1 MSIYLK
7 TGRVKSEWTD
17 YNGHMNLA
25 FYIHLFDSA
34 WEVLLQK
41 FNIGEDAAKIEK
53 RTTFAVESHTTY
65 DMEVKVGD
73 EVDINLLFID
83 FDKKRIVY
91 KLKMIH
97 KSEKYLA
104 ATSEVCSLYVDL
116 NSRKVTEFEESKSN
130 LIKNFIEDN
139 KNNFK
144 PGNLHLIN
152 KLKK

>member
-91 KLKMIH
+91 KLEMIH

-104 ATSEVCSLYVDL
+104 ATTEVCSLYVDL
-116 NSRKVTEFEESKSN
+116 NSRKVTKFEESKSN

>member
-91 KLKMIH
+91 KLEMIH
-97 KSEKYLA
+97 KIEKYLA
-104 ATSEVCSLYVDL
+104 ATTEVCSLYVDL

-130 LIKNFIEDN
+130 LIKNFIEDS
-139 KNNFK
+139 KNDFK
-144 PGNLHLIN
+144 PGSLHLIN

>member
-91 KLKMIH
+91 KLEMIH
-97 KSEKYLA
+97 KLEKYLA
-104 ATSEVCSLYVDL
+104 ATTEVCSLYVDL
-116 NSRKVTEFEESKSN
+116 NSRKVTELS
-130 LIKNFIEDN
+130 LIHI
-139 KNNFK
+139 
-144 PGNLHLIN
+144 
-152 KLKK
+152 

>member
-91 KLKMIH
+91 KLEMIH

-104 ATSEVCSLYVDL
+104 ATTEVCSLYVDL
-116 NSRKVTEFEESKSN
+116 NSRKVSEFEESKSK
-130 LIKNFIEDN
+130 LIINFLLLN
-139 KNNFK
+139 KY
-144 PGNLHLIN
+144 L
-152 KLKK
+152 

>member
-25 FYIHLFDSA
+25 FYIHPFDSA

-91 KLKMIH
+91 KLEMIH

-104 ATSEVCSLYVDL
+104 ATTEVCSLYVDL

>member
-25 FYIHLFDSA
+25 FYIHLFDAS

-41 FNIGEDAAKIEK
+41 FNIGEDSAKIEK

-73 EVDINLLFID
+73 EVDMNLIFID

-91 KLKMIH
+91 KLEMIH

-104 ATSEVCSLYVDL
+104 ATTEVCSLYVDL
-116 NSRKVTEFEESKSN
+116 NTRRVTEFEEEKVQLISKFIEENKENFNPGKLN
-130 LIKNFIEDN
+130 LIDKIR
-139 KNNFK
+139 K
-144 PGNLHLIN
+144 
-152 KLKK
+152 

>member
-91 KLKMIH
+91 KLEMIH

-104 ATSEVCSLYVDL
+104 ATTEVCSLYVDL

-130 LIKNFIEDN
+130 LIKNFIEDS
-139 KNNFK
+139 KNDFK
-144 PGNLHLIN
+144 PGSLHLIN